1 VNRSLVKARQA
12 GMKSNILSLENLK
25 ITIER
30 DVRDNVSN
38 LNSSLRRLQLLEKNE
53 KIAERSFDISNARF
67 SNGDINSEELA
78 LDRKRFN
85 TSKLSFLSAYIDYKL
100 NLLDLK
106 RKTFYDFEKNIP
118 VDEGASRF

>member
-1 VNRSLVKARQA
+1 
-12 GMKSNILSLENLK
+12 
-25 ITIER
+25 
-30 DVRDNVSN
+30 
-38 LNSSLRRLQLLEKNE
+38 LQLLEKNE